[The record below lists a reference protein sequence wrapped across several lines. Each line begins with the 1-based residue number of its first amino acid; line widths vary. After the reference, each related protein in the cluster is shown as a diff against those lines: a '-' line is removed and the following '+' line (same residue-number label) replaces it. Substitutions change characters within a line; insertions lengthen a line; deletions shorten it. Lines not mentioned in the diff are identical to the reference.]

1 MQRNFGSR
9 HQKRR
14 AIKQVRK
21 WCQGILGQC
30 LRRKNADS
38 ALTEEVIVASHVEM
52 IRHWPVGDNHIQSM
66 DGQIG
71 QQRCQPSFAADQL
84 DRLVAFQRRLN
95 QPIGNHFRHGVG
107 NTDTEGNTL
116 LRRIVAQRLDQFIAQ
131 REDLF
136 RVAEHALSG
145 VGQFEASPDATEQ
158 FDAERALELAELP
171 ADRLRREVQLLAG
184 ARDASRLRNHPEVA
198 QVLVVDRRQIF
209 PHWLTLRIF
218 RCEN

>member
-1 MQRNFGSR
+1 M
-9 HQKRR
+9 
-14 AIKQVRK
+14 
-21 WCQGILGQC
+21 
-30 LRRKNADS
+30 
-38 ALTEEVIVASHVEM
+38 
-52 IRHWPVGDNHIQSM
+52 
-66 DGQIG
+66 
-71 QQRCQPSFAADQL
+71 
-84 DRLVAFQRRLN
+84 
-95 QPIGNHFRHGVG
+95 
-107 NTDTEGNTL
+107 

-145 VGQFEASPDATEQ
+145 VGQFEASPDATELVTPS
-158 FDAERALELAELP
+158 EPSNSLSLP